1 MNCRIEEIQGVK
13 CVIIPLDMNSKE
25 RSKSGKSIL
34 LASSHGF
41 THIGEIDISY
51 NITKKV

>member
-1 MNCRIEEIQGVK
+1 MSNNGCTLEGDK
-13 CVIIPLDMNSKE
+13 LIIVLNLKSTE

-41 THIGEIDISY
+41 IHLEGGIDASY
-51 NITKKV
+51 NITKRV